1 MIEMTE
7 EQLTK
12 HRELLDMSGVA
23 LQAAFLDDIENVR
36 KANASRYGALTGF
49 TPDGQRWKPDKDG
62 ENRSFGLSPA
72 APQAVAFRNQLV
84 NLSVLE
90 DAAIVALEKTMKAHP
105 LGRWVNAQ
113 RGLGYKQAGRLLA
126 AIGDPYWRRELIYL
140 AEDGETVLRTV
151 PEGPR
156 GLRSLVR
163 YCGRH
168 VVLEEVTT
176 TSGADQATPDGHA
189 ATLGVGSDPTTGG
202 DLDPSRSGDHA
213 GFIGV
218 AARRRKGV
226 RTTWSVVA
234 GMRLWN
240 CAASCIKQLD
250 KACKLNAVGNL
261 DVVTDGEG
269 AKASGGWVNHLE
281 GCRCS
286 PYRIVYDMRKA
297 HTAVA
302 WKDRPKMTDL
312 HRHNDALRI
321 AGKAILKGVWREA
334 RRLHIA
340 VDPALAGDEG
350 LPEQHP
356 DAIH

>member
-1 MIEMTE
+1 MIEFTE
-7 EQLTK
+7 EMLEK
-12 HRELLDMSGVA
+12 HRSLLDMSGVS

-36 KANASRYGALTGF
+36 KGNASRYGALTGF

-72 APQAVAFRNQLV
+72 APQAVAFRAQLM
-84 NLSVLE
+84 NLAELE
-90 DAAIVALEKTMKAHP
+90 AAAILALERTMKAHP
-105 LGRWVNAQ
+105 LGRWVAAQ
-113 RGLGYKQAGRLLA
+113 RGLGMKQAGRLLA
-126 AIGDPYWRRELIYL
+126 AIGDPYWRRELVYL

-176 TSGADQATPDGHA
+176 TSGADSSVPDSHSTDLGAGPDKA
-189 ATLGVGSDPTTGG
+189 AGG
-202 DLDPSRSGDHA
+202 NAPEGPGDHI
-213 GFIGV
+213 GWIGV

-240 CAASCIKQLD
+240 CAASCVKQLA
-250 KACKLNAVGNL
+250 KPCAASEIEGENWAIHVEAECK
-261 DVVTDGEG
+261 
-269 AKASGGWVNHLE
+269 
-281 GCRCS
+281 CS
-286 PYRIVYDMRKA
+286 PYRVAYDVRKA
-297 HTAVA
+297 HTATA
-302 WKDRPKMTDL
+302 WKGRDKVTDL

-321 AGKAILKGVWREA
+321 AGKTILKGLWREA
-334 RRLHIA
+334 RRLHLAI
-340 VDPALAGDEG
+340 DPALAGDEG

-356 DAIH
+356 DAVH